1 MKSLEFSPI
10 KVRPEPQ
17 AYWKFANSF
26 HESGRRIYWEISIA
40 YSAPTTMPTVK
51 RIGSQNSLKNITRL
65 PRDKKQ
71 IFQDEIMRPFGTSG
85 CTNTAK
91 TLHLDQAG

>member
-1 MKSLEFSPI
+1 
-10 KVRPEPQ
+10 
-17 AYWKFANSF
+17 
-26 HESGRRIYWEISIA
+26 
-40 YSAPTTMPTVK
+40 MPTVK
-51 RIGSQNSLKNITRL
+51 RIGSQNFLKNIPRL

-71 IFQDEIMRPFGTSG
+71 IFQDEMMRPFGTSG